1 MGCFAIIARTLSQ
14 SLMLTKITISRLS
27 FETHQGSPLAADYRC
42 NLWVGGRERCRTMHW
57 RLRFPAPSMRARRDR
72 PDTGLR
78 FREPRRLSPAPPE
91 PPRAVRRRTMILPR
105 TKKSSDKLSR
115 QQMFVKNFVTRKKNS
130 RRHLE
135 STKKFVEA
143 QKKLVDPPKKLVG
156 PPKKFVEKLFLRSD
170 KTFEILF
177 FVENFIFSEKPLTN
191 IL

>member
-1 MGCFAIIARTLSQ
+1 MVNRGGPKDSEDLCESFVGCFAIIARTLSQ

-115 QQMFVKNFVTRKKNS
+115 QQMFVKNFVTRKK
-130 RRHLE
+130 
-135 STKKFVEA
+135 TP
-143 QKKLVDPPKKLVG
+143 D
-156 PPKKFVEKLFLRSD
+156 D
-170 KTFEILF
+170 I
-177 FVENFIFSEKPLTN
+177 
-191 IL
+191 